1 MRRSGHGSTV
11 GAVAA
16 LLAFVLV
23 LPAWIVA
30 PTVSVRAAA
39 MAYVVTTTADDANDA
54 ICTARC
60 TLRQAVTASN
70 ANDPGAGMRNA
81 ITFAPG
87 VAGAIMLNAAD
98 GYGGFLL
105 TRAVSITGPGAGVLA
120 VARSTVRGTPEFRIF
135 TFVSGGAV
143 SISGLTITG
152 GSVSGVGGSIFN
164 RDALALTNVTI
175 SGNTAT
181 VGGGGINND
190 GVQAT
195 MTITN
200 STISGNAATGLGA
213 EGGGIRNVGG
223 LVNVTNSTISGN
235 SAFYTERGIGPTGR
249 GGGIIG
255 GRMNVTNSTI
265 SGNTAGAEGGGI
277 YTDVGTITL
286 TRSIVAGNITIGGSA
301 PNIAGGITDGGNNL
315 IGGDPRLGPLQDNGG
330 PTQTM
335 LPAADSPAID
345 AGGACPTATDQRGVP
360 RPQGRACDIGAVE
373 VQITS
378 APSLRA
384 TAPPASAPPAPMP
397 ATRAAGAQGVTT
409 PASVPPASVP
419 PAPLPTPNPLP
430 QRR

>member
-23 LPAWIVA
+23 LPAWIIA

-60 TLRQAVTASN
+60 TLRQAVNASN

-81 ITFAPG
+81 ITFASG

-120 VARSTVRGTPEFRIF
+120 VSRSTVRGTPEFRIF

-152 GSVSGVGGSIFN
+152 GSVSGGGGSIFN

-200 STISGNAATGLGA
+200 STISSNAATGLGA

-235 SAFYTERGIGPTGR
+235 SAYYNDRGFGVTGR
-249 GGGIIG
+249 GGGIVG
-255 GRMNVTNSTI
+255 SRMNVTNSTI
-265 SGNTAGAEGGGI
+265 SGNRAAYGGGI
-277 YTDVGTITL
+277 AGDSTVTL
-286 TRSIVAGNITIGGSA
+286 TRSIVAGNVTIGGSA
-301 PNIAGGITDGGNNL
+301 PDIAGGITDGGNNL
-315 IGGDPRLGPLQDNGG
+315 IGGDPRLGSLQDNGG

-345 AGGACPTATDQRGVP
+345 AGGACPTATDQRGFP

-373 VQITS
+373 VQIMA

-384 TAPPASAPPAPMP
+384 TAPPASTPPAPMP
-397 ATRAAGAQGVTT
+397 ATRAAGVQGVTT
-409 PASVPPASVP
+409 PASASPASVS
-419 PAPLPTPNPLP
+419 PAPLPTPNPFP